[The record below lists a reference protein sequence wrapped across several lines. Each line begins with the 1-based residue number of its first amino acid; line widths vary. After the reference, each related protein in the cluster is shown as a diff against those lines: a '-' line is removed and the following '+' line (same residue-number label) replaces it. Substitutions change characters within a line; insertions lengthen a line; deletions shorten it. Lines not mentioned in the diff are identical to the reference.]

1 MGKFQNYPQEI
12 RDKKKEFVM
21 VFSSY
26 RKFSIKYFY
35 IFIPLE
41 LKYRNMFGSKL
52 LSSLSSTYWKMLF
65 SKTLP
70 YFLCKNLKKCQRC
83 FRIQIKLI
91 KWLKNVCPKLIQ
103 KKKKTFLF
111 IISVILVLEQMV
123 FQNLFVE
130 YSWAKHFQWY
140 QLCGKTCQSS
150 KWLIFYKEEIWK
162 ISIVSKPATN
172 WLLFKKKLSLRH

>member
-83 FRIQIKLI
+83 FRIQIKPI
-91 KWLKNVCPKLIQ
+91 KWLKNVCPELIP
-103 KKKKTFLF
+103 KKNIFVHNFSDLGSRTNGFSKPFCWVLLGKTFPMVPTLWKNL
-111 IISVILVLEQMV
+111 SILKVVNFLQGRDMENIYCV
-123 FQNLFVE
+123 
-130 YSWAKHFQWY
+130 KTGD
-140 QLCGKTCQSS
+140 QLT
-150 KWLIFYKEEIWK
+150 L
-162 ISIVSKPATN
+162 V
-172 WLLFKKKLSLRH
+172 